1 MELNHPIIEHAIKEL
16 QLIGMY
22 AAEGEEDRRMTA
34 NIMEIVQKFVDQ
46 NHQGFAAQY
55 CLQMVTKLCTMQP
68 VAPLA
73 GSDDEWKETMHNGL
87 YQNKRCYH
95 VFKDETGAYDAN
107 GVIYIRPNGTT
118 FVDANSKV
126 TVTFPYYPNPRYV
139 KVTT

>member
-1 MELNHPIIEHAIKEL
+1 MGLNHPILNHAIKEL

-22 AAEGEEDRRMTA
+22 PAQNAEDSKMTA
-34 NIMEIVQKFVDQ
+34 NIMELIQKFVDQ

-55 CLQMVTKLCTMQP
+55 CLQMMTKLCTMQP
-68 VAPLA
+68 VMALA
-73 GSDDEWKETMHNGL
+73 GSDDEWKETMHKGL
-87 YQNKRCYH
+87 YQNTRCYH

-107 GVIYIRPNGTT
+107 GIIFIRPNGTT

-126 TVTFPYYPNPRYV
+126 TVTFPYIPNPQYV